1 MAQNGSADASMEAS
15 SSLLPTVVGINYGN
29 SYASIAV
36 VSKARSHIFTI
47 PNQVTAH
54 SSHRKDWQTASPT
67 RTVNVRLPPLFLFTV
82 KRPYMFYSSDEF
94 HDLTDDVELHS
105 TSAREQNISS

>member
-1 MAQNGSADASMEAS
+1 MAQNGSADASIEAS

-36 VSKARSHIFTI
+36 VSKARGHFFTV

-54 SSHRKDWQTASPT
+54 SSHRKDWQTVSPT
-67 RTVNVRLPPLFLFTV
+67 RMANVRLPLLSPFMV
-82 KRPYMFYSSDEF
+82 KKQYTFYYSNKLCD
-94 HDLTDDVELHS
+94 
-105 TSAREQNISS
+105 